1 MSVFSYCTPPPQ
13 ESNRSLGNS
22 FLGNFIEGEQK
33 TSDCCV
39 SAVAMSL
46 SKILNLCQLRLQETE
61 YITLYCCANHYNNS
75 EKKES
80 SNSTCCR
87 PLTLCCITLT
97 VPLFIKIQL
106 WLKFIRK
113 SEEWKQFEWTHFYCS
128 RTFKWI

>member
-1 MSVFSYCTPPPQ
+1 MSVFSYCTPPK
-13 ESNRSLGNS
+13 SLTGLWAIHFWEILLKEN
-22 FLGNFIEGEQK
+22 QK